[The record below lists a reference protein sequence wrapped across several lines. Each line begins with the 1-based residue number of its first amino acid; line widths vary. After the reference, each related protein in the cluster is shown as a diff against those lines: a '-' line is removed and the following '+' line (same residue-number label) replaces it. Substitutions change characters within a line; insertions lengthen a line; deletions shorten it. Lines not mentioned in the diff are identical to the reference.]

1 MKKKIYLFLPI
12 IAAIFSF
19 PSCVND
25 EGNDV
30 MAPIN
35 EIEISG
41 IEEEYNVVT
50 QQETLTITPEIS
62 GTISKAD
69 ESDLEYEWFL
79 CNDGITDHHHEIIS
93 TERNLSY
100 PVVAPPSNYTLY
112 FSVKDKVTGLKWEQ
126 ACALNIISPFVR
138 GFYLFGDKED
148 ETVGLDF
155 VSMINGR
162 DNTVIPNILNN
173 DLELRG
179 AENIVFTGYYSIYPE
194 SNILWIITK
203 SGSYKVE
210 NSAS

>member
-93 TERNLSY
+93 KCHFGWRRGHNHKS
-100 PVVAPPSNYTLY
+100 
-112 FSVKDKVTGLKWEQ
+112 KV
-126 ACALNIISPFVR
+126 
-138 GFYLFGDKED
+138 
-148 ETVGLDF
+148 
-155 VSMINGR
+155 
-162 DNTVIPNILNN
+162 
-173 DLELRG
+173 
-179 AENIVFTGYYSIYPE
+179 
-194 SNILWIITK
+194 
-203 SGSYKVE
+203 
-210 NSAS
+210 